1 MSSRRFVLLAT
12 TSLVA
17 CCAFGGPVHATP
29 APPPPSPPSSTPD
42 TTPDTTSDTTGATSD
57 AQPPGDSATT
67 GEIVEEWALT
77 PAASADPDEAGNR
90 SEFAYVVEPG
100 TELEDAVTV
109 FNTGNVPQDFRIYA
123 TDAFNNEDGQFD
135 ILTGDQEP
143 TGVGSWVSI
152 PQERITVPPG
162 KQATIPITIKIPL
175 EAAAGDHAGAIVA
188 SSPTSGSDEEGNVLN
203 LDRRTGS
210 RVYIRVNGPL
220 RADLAVTEVSTTY
233 DQSVNPLG
241 GTAHVRY
248 RVENR
253 GNVRLGGTVTASVAG
268 PFGIGESK
276 ITLPEMPE
284 LLPGE
289 DVTLTADVK
298 DVPALM
304 YGETTVRLT
313 PSDGLGIET
322 KASESKDTSF
332 VPPIPLLLALFV
344 VIVGLLVWRAI
355 KRRRHA
361 DEPDATADDRDPAL
375 ETEAELEPQHT

>member
-12 TSLVA
+12 TSVA
-17 CCAFGGPVHATP
+17 AFCAFGGPVHAALATTPP
-29 APPPPSPPSSTPD
+29 APPSTTQESTASTAGDSQVPAD
-42 TTPDTTSDTTGATSD
+42 PATS
-57 AQPPGDSATT
+57 

-109 FNTGNVPQDFRIYA
+109 FNSGNVSEDFRIYA
-123 TDAFNNEDGQFD
+123 TDAFNNDQGQFD
-135 ILTGDQEP
+135 ILPGEQDP
-143 TGVGSWVSI
+143 TGVGSWVTI

-162 KQATIPITIKIPL
+162 KQATIPIKIKIPL

-188 SSPTSGSDEEGNVLN
+188 SSPTSGSDAEGNVLN

-210 RVYIRVNGPL
+210 RIYIRVNGLL
-220 RADLAVTEVSTTY
+220 RAGLAVTDVSTTY

-248 RVENR
+248 HVENR
-253 GNVRLGGTVTASVAG
+253 GNVRLGGTLTASVAG
-268 PFGIGESK
+268 PFGIGETK
-276 ITLPEMPE
+276 IALPEMPE

-289 DVTLTADVK
+289 DVTLTADVE
-298 DVPALM
+298 DVPTLM
-304 YGETTVRLT
+304 LGATTVRLT

-322 KASESKDTSF
+322 NASESKDTSF
-332 VPPIPLLLALFV
+332 VPPIPLLLALF
-344 VIVGLLVWRAI
+344 IAIIGLLVWRAVQ
-355 KRRRHA
+355 RRRRA
-361 DEPDATADDRDPAL
+361 GEPDTTADREIEPQPDI
-375 ETEAELEPQHT
+375 ELEPQYT

>member
-1 MSSRRFVLLAT
+1 MNPRRFVLLAA

-17 CCAFGGPVHATP
+17 FCASVGPALATSAT
-29 APPPPSPPSSTPD
+29 APPTPPP
-42 TTPDTTSDTTGATSD
+42 TTPDTTAGTTGDTQPSSD
-57 AQPPGDSATT
+57 GAAS
-67 GEIVEEWALT
+67 GEIVEQWALT

-100 TELEDAVTV
+100 TVIEDAVTV
-109 FNTGNVPQDFRIYA
+109 FNSGNVSEDFRVYA
-123 TDAFNNEDGQFD
+123 TDAFNNDQGQFD
-135 ILTGDQEP
+135 ILPGEQEP
-143 TGVGSWVSI
+143 TGVGSWVTI

-188 SSPTSGSDEEGNVLN
+188 SSPTSGSDDEGNVLN

-210 RVYIRVNGPL
+210 RIYIRVNGAL
-220 RADLAVTEVSTTY
+220 RADLAVTQVSTTY
-233 DQSVNPLG
+233 DQSLNPLG

-248 RVENR
+248 HVENR
-253 GNVRLGGTVTASVAG
+253 GNVRLGGTLTASVAG
-268 PFGIGESK
+268 PFGIGETK

-298 DVPALM
+298 DVAELM
-304 YGETTVRLT
+304 FGATTVRLT

-322 KASESKDTSF
+322 EASESKDTSF

-344 VIVGLLVWRAI
+344 LIVGLVVWRAI
-355 KRRRHA
+355 QRRRRA
-361 DEPDATADDRDPAL
+361 DTPNAAAVPDPEPQPED
-375 ETEAELEPQHT
+375 ELEPQHT